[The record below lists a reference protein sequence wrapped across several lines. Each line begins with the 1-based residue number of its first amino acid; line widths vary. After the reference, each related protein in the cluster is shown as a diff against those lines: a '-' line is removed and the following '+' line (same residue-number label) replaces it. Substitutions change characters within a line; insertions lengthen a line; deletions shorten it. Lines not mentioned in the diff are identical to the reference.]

1 MITRL
6 TPSDSASDDLKLSLH
21 QARSKSTIVNLPHT
35 PSLLR
40 MLSRQALLRARTPA
54 LRNAVQRRFA
64 STDGLPKLEG
74 AMDNA
79 FNRERQA
86 VKAHAAKSAGEFF
99 SKDDQLSV
107 GN

>member
-1 MITRL
+1 M
-6 TPSDSASDDLKLSLH
+6 
-21 QARSKSTIVNLPHT
+21 NLP
-35 PSLLR
+35 LK

-74 AMDNA
+74 TMDNA

-86 VKAHAAKSAGEFF
+86 VKAHAAKSAGEFSSRF
-99 SKDDQLSV
+99 VCLSA
-107 GN
+107 N